1 MLNGMLNA
9 LRPASATEVAVAVM
23 APPLFVVAKGL
34 QALLTPPV
42 GASPDAASSLSAPP
56 RPVSAISPERQ
67 APRSSVSGGL
77 SRPRPY

>member
-34 QALLTPPV
+34 RALLAPPAE
-42 GASPDAASSLSAPP
+42 ASPDAASSLIRAPAA
-56 RPVSAISPERQ
+56 RFSDLA
-67 APRSSVSGGL
+67 
-77 SRPRPY
+77 